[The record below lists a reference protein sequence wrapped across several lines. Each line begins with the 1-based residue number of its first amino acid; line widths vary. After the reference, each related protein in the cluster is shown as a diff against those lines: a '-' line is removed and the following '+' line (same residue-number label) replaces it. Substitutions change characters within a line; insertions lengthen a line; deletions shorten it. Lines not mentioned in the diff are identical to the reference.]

1 MSSPDGLSELS
12 LEQLR
17 ELRLVIREELEEME
31 KTVKEAKKEC
41 ERCEKDYNGELH
53 NGLRSRLGCSPI
65 EDLQIKKRIEKKEE
79 KYEKTRAALFE
90 TELLLEGHQKDYEHV
105 KELIKHKKIIIEST
119 GEKDNVPDKAKT
131 TVRSKRDAD
140 SKVTKSAAKQ
150 LEDDYPVFSIPKE
163 SRQEAASSP
172 SKSLKHPERR
182 EKSRFSQNTSC
193 HREIV
198 SSSLKSPKDQDLKE
212 QEQKE
217 KHRSSR
223 VDSSKIESASG
234 TYANNGMV
242 NKKENDKREFIS
254 RMGAPCTTST
264 SSTMDDDILGKIIT
278 EQEGKTNPHLTNK
291 VVEKKTPKAEPPAV
305 IPSAQLV
312 QKQPKTAQ
320 FEREVP
326 IGRELFVPKTKEE
339 IFMASYR
346 IPMKKK

>member
-1 MSSPDGLSELS
+1 MAQSVPPGDIQAQSNAKIVFNASYDDKHHIKVINLSARRIGWRLSSHRERPQMSSPDGLSEFS

-223 VDSSKIESASG
+223 VDSSVS
-234 TYANNGMV
+234 M
-242 NKKENDKREFIS
+242 R
-254 RMGAPCTTST
+254 R
-264 SSTMDDDILGKIIT
+264 
-278 EQEGKTNPHLTNK
+278 QEYELQKLNHL
-291 VVEKKTPKAEPPAV
+291 
-305 IPSAQLV
+305 Q
-312 QKQPKTAQ
+312 
-320 FEREVP
+320 
-326 IGRELFVPKTKEE
+326 
-339 IFMASYR
+339 
-346 IPMKKK
+346 